1 MSMDMNVLIIE
12 HAAVLVDE
20 VAEIVS
26 ELSAHDVETLAAFIN
41 DIDAV
46 LEKYEPNTNRN
57 AGI

>member
-20 VAEIVS
+20 VAKIVS